1 MRSRNEYYV
10 DVTTLSDQGLQSYV
24 MGLHAKRA
32 ALTNPAATSARTME
46 LPLSATE
53 IVTLLLIAT
62 TEKNSR
68 SAKEQTRAS
77 IDLSR
82 ETKALAEASLEQAK
96 QSTKLSRETMELA
109 KASHDLSQKME
120 RLAKVAVGVALV
132 SLVVAVAGIWQ

>member
-1 MRSRNEYYV
+1 MSWGFTPNGQRR
-10 DVTTLSDQGLQSYV
+10 
-24 MGLHAKRA
+24 
-32 ALTNPAATSARTME
+32 LTNPAA
-46 LPLSATE
+46 LPLVIALWGGDNGVNALSATE

-68 SAKEQTRAS
+68 SAKEQARAS

-96 QSTKLSRETMELA
+96 QSTTLSRETMELA

-132 SLVVAVAGIWQ
+132 SLVVAAVGIWQ